1 MYFFGVGFEIRQEKN
16 KMLMLSVDDVTSYD
30 VLWDDDKLLVN
41 DIKFLHKDK
50 YKTF

>member
-1 MYFFGVGFEIRQEKN
+1 MHFVGVGFEIRSEKN
-16 KMLMLSVDDVTSYD
+16 KMPMLSVDDVSFYD

-41 DIKFLHKDK
+41 DIKFLHKDN